1 VRDQCEYPL
10 AVEMAIWFH
19 DIAYDVQRKDNEAQS
34 QRAALKFLH
43 RAYAQQRPSQD
54 FENIIALTTQ
64 HIYFTGHT
72 RTAENQDTH
81 IMVDIDLS
89 ILGRDWETYERYT
102 KQIREEYK
110 TVLKPLYV
118 LGRKKI
124 MKTFLS
130 RPRIFLT
137 PFFSERYELQ
147 ARKNIERELKEL
159 KYF

>member
-1 VRDQCEYPL
+1 
-10 AVEMAIWFH
+10 
-19 DIAYDVQRKDNEAQS
+19 VQRKDNEAQS